1 LLHSSSES
9 LIFIVHS
16 ITDVGKKYKRCKAL
30 VNKLKNVSIT
40 LNETNQK
47 GLVSFIVERNLR
59 VDVEDKLVE
68 HLRAVVEEKIE
79 SVRKEH
85 SVQIDEHAAQIGDQ
99 KRECKPYYT
108 ESKLNML

>member
-1 LLHSSSES
+1 MD
-9 LIFIVHS
+9 F
-16 ITDVGKKYKRCKAL
+16 
-30 VNKLKNVSIT
+30 
-40 LNETNQK
+40 
-47 GLVSFIVERNLR
+47 
-59 VDVEDKLVE
+59 EDKLVE